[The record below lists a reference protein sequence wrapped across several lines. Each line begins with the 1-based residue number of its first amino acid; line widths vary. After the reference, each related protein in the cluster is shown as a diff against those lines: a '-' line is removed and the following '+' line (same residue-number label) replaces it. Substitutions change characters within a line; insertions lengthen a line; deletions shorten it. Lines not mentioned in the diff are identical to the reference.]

1 MPADE
6 DLQKILGRVRAE
18 LLHAEVFEDEQ
29 VDARE
34 LLHEIAAGAGRVR
47 LGEVGGEIEGAAHE
61 RAAAGPNRADGDRRR
76 DVRFADAGSASSRE
90 QTLKDAGSPLPAVA
104 GFQTFGRGRI

>member
-6 DLQKILGRVRAE
+6 DLQKILGRVRSKV
-18 LLHAEVFEDEQ
+18 LPAEVFEDEQ

-47 LGEVGGEIEGAAHE
+47 LSEVGRQVEGAAHE
-61 RAAAGPNRADGDRRR
+61 RAT
-76 DVRFADAGSASSRE
+76 AGSN
-90 QTLKDAGSPLPAVA
+90 G
-104 GFQTFGRGRI
+104 GR